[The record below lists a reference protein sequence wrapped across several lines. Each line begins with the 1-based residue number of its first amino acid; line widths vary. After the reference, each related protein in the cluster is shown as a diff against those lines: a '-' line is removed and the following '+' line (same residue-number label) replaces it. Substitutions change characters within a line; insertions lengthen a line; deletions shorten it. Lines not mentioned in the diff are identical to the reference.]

1 MAGLTSPA
9 RIRETQR
16 GTAELIAERL
26 AAQLLSGPPAGSVV
40 DVVERLLAVQG
51 QDPRGARLAIRPRS
65 AGLRAADI
73 DHALTAERSLVIT
86 WLNRGTLHLVR
97 AEDYWWLHQ
106 LTTPQLLT
114 GNARRLAQEGVPPP
128 DAERAVA
135 AVERA
140 LTAEG
145 PLTRGQLRERIAAT
159 GVRTEGQAIVHVL
172 GLASFRGIAL
182 RGPMIGNEHG
192 YVLVR
197 DWLGSPP
204 RAARALAERDTALAE
219 LARRYLAGHG
229 PAADRDLAKW
239 AGLPLRDARRGL
251 AAIAPQL
258 DERDNGLVALAG
270 RRGND
275 ADQAARAGR
284 RGNDADKAAR
294 TGRRGNDADHAAR
307 TGLRHGPELPP
318 PRLLG
323 SFDPVLHGWASREP
337 ILGSHQGIVTVNGIF
352 RPFALVGGKA
362 VATWSMPDG
371 RVEVRPFAPLDAQ
384 VSAALEADAADVVRF
399 LSGFRAAGTEH

>member
-1 MAGLTSPA
+1 MTAGRDADEMAGLTSPA
-9 RIRETQR
+9 RDP
-16 GTAELIAERL
+16 GNPAGVLPKVLADRL
-26 AAQLLSGPPAGSVV
+26 AAQLLSGPPAGSVA
-40 DVVERLLAVQG
+40 DVVDRLLAVQG
-51 QDPRGARLAIRPRS
+51 QDPRGARLAIRARS
-65 AGLRAADI
+65 VGLRAADI
-73 DHALTAERSLVIT
+73 DRALTVERSLVIT

-135 AVERA
+135 AVDRA

-172 GLASFRGIAL
+172 GLASFRGIAV

-197 DWLGSPP
+197 DWLGTPP
-204 RAARALAERDTALAE
+204 RAARVLADRDTALAE

-229 PAADRDLAKW
+229 PATDRDLAKW
-239 AGLPLRDARRGL
+239 AGLALRDARRGL
-251 AAIAPQL
+251 AAVAPEL
-258 DERDNGLVALAG
+258 DQRDDGLTDLAG
-270 RRGND
+270 RPGST
-275 ADQAARAGR
+275 A
-284 RGNDADKAAR
+284 
-294 TGRRGNDADHAAR
+294 
-307 TGLRHGPELPP
+307 LPP

-323 SFDPVLHGWASREP
+323 SFDPVLHGWASREA

-352 RPFALVGGKA
+352 RPFALVRGKA

-371 RVEVRPFAPLDAQ
+371 RVALRPFAPLDAE
-384 VSAALEADAADVVRF
+384 VSAALEADAADVKRF
-399 LSGFRAAGTEH
+399 LEG